1 MMVQKNIEFTRQV
14 DVNNHYVFCD
24 PIKLREIFL
33 NILSNAYKYTNPD
46 GSVHMHLKEM
56 PSAREGYALYQTTIS
71 DTGIG
76 ISEEFM
82 PHIFEEFSRE
92 HNTTDNKIEGTGLGM
107 PIVKHLVEFL
117 NGTVLGKTHSP
128 CGG

>member
-1 MMVQKNIEFTRQV
+1 MVQKNIEFTRQV

-33 NILSNAYKYTNPD
+33 NILSNAYKYTNPG
-46 GSVHMHLKEM
+46 GSVHMYLKEI

-76 ISEEFM
+76 IS
-82 PHIFEEFSRE
+82 EEFSRE